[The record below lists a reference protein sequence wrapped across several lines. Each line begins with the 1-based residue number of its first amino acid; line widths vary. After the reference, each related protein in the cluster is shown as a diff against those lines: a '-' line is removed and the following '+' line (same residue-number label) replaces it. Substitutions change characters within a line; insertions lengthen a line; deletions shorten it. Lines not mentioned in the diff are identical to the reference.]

1 MNVWHQACFIL
12 GDFEVGMRNFFCLL
26 GDDVGLSTLPAAS
39 ILQLNYPLSS
49 SSRRSISLQNDSAAT
64 MSACVAPASFAT
76 SRCQIIRPMNSK
88 GIVNNINLQQLS
100 SSAQKGFVH
109 RPELSSS
116 NHLNLSTLT
125 GSSFAG
131 GSAVPASILNNLVP
145 VLKLPSSTTNRND
158 NKQKWVVDLVL
169 YSCL

>member
-1 MNVWHQACFIL
+1 
-12 GDFEVGMRNFFCLL
+12 MRRFFCLL

-49 SSRRSISLQNDSAAT
+49 SSRRSISFLNDSAAT
-64 MSACVAPASFAT
+64 MSAQTFMSACVVPASFAT

-88 GIVNNINLQQLS
+88 GIVNNINLQHLS
-100 SSAQKGFVH
+100 SNAQKGFVH

-116 NHLNLSTLT
+116 NHLNLSALT

-158 NKQKWVVDLVL
+158 NKQK
-169 YSCL
+169 